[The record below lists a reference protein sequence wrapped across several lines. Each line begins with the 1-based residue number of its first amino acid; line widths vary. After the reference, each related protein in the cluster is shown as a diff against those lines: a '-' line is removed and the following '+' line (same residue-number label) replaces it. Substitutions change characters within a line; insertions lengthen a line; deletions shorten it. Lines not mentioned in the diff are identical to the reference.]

1 MEVKWRFLEK
11 ERCWA
16 WENVPYCQRPEVPR
30 EQCMH
35 IFVPEVFLKEN
46 GTISDQRHKNGFTA
60 ATVPVIFENGLGGYR
75 ESEPF
80 YPEDPKSGGREF
92 LEAGFVY
99 VSCGCRGRSSLNA
112 EGVRCGKSPLSLV
125 DLKAGI
131 RFLKHLAGKIPGD
144 MEKIVSVGISAGGA
158 MSSLLGVTGNSPLY
172 ERELEGMGAVCSETD
187 HIFAAQCYCPILDLD
202 HADLAYEWMFQGKF
216 HYTGMPFVGFGAGEL
231 TPYTKALSR
240 EMAAAY
246 PEYFNGLKLRD
257 PDTGEILQIG
267 KKREGSACA
276 YLRKKLEES
285 AAKYLNRMEQEQG
298 RNAVETYLSDKTSWL
313 SWEAGNVRI
322 TSLDRML
329 DTYHKRLKKCPAFDD
344 LDLIQAENQEFGT
357 PQQDKMH
364 FDTFLAP
371 IMEKLAQE
379 YPEESKR
386 YQKGYQEIQKDEGL
400 ADRKYRINPLNFIG
414 TGEKGDLAPRFR
426 IRVGSMDADTSL
438 MMTMILAL
446 KLAETGKVLADYEIV
461 WEEGHGRADDPGE
474 VIRWIHEICG
484 TTCFSL
490 PVFYKDYL

>member
-276 YLRKKLEES
+276 YLRKKTGRIRGEIS
-285 AAKYLNRMEQEQG
+285 EQNGTGAGQKRG
-298 RNAVETYLSDKTSWL
+298 RNVS
-313 SWEAGNVRI
+313 VR
-322 TSLDRML
+322 
-329 DTYHKRLKKCPAFDD
+329 
-344 LDLIQAENQEFGT
+344 QN
-357 PQQDKMH
+357 
-364 FDTFLAP
+364 
-371 IMEKLAQE
+371 
-379 YPEESKR
+379 
-386 YQKGYQEIQKDEGL
+386 
-400 ADRKYRINPLNFIG
+400 
-414 TGEKGDLAPRFR
+414 
-426 IRVGSMDADTSL
+426 
-438 MMTMILAL
+438 
-446 KLAETGKVLADYEIV
+446 VLAFL
-461 WEEGHGRADDPGE
+461 GSGKR
-474 VIRWIHEICG
+474 
-484 TTCFSL
+484 
-490 PVFYKDYL
+490 KDYFSGPYVGYVP